1 MLVEFELNKE
11 EEQDIKP
18 DFGPVGSIV
27 DIRTYRRW
35 LPNKKRRETF
45 VERNAR
51 VVGANLDLVK
61 DIISDQ
67 EYELERS
74 TMMDHMNK
82 LLALPSGRSMW
93 IAGTEANRK
102 HPASSFNCSA
112 LAINRVESFTT
123 VFELLMLG
131 TGVGFRVFGSDINK
145 LSNIKKF
152 DILFDP
158 YNPKP
163 KHERIEST
171 IVSYSKNAT
180 IVQVGDSREGWIHA
194 LHALLEIAFC
204 INKDTS
210 ISFNFDSVR
219 PLGERI
225 NGFGGTASGHEAL
238 KNLLK
243 DVFDIFNE
251 CPDSKLRSIDC
262 LDICCAIAKGVV
274 AGNTRRSALIC
285 IFEEGDDLMANAK
298 VNLFDDPALQNKY
311 YRIQSNNTEALGS
324 KHLVELREFLEANP
338 DVEKKELWKF
348 IDQYKPSVE
357 WLKAR
362 FKVVA
367 NAGDPGFANYLKM
380 VGTKWLAVRK
390 YRSEVLVSN
399 IWDWFCDI
407 CTNPCFKGDTLI
419 LTKTGYYPIKD
430 LVGKVVDVWDGTQW
444 VSIDNFRVTGQN
456 QEVYTLTLQS
466 GQTITATP
474 YHKFILKDGTEKQL
488 KDLQV
493 GDYLA
498 SHDVKY
504 HGTHVESGA
513 YLKGFLLG
521 DGTSIKDRPMLHLYE
536 TKYGCKDRLIESC
549 EAIEVEEV
557 NTNSVTTPGFKDP
570 IGNKALMQ
578 GLTCRKNSLLP
589 WVTTYRDELPYEIL
603 NWSLSSKLEFL
614 AGFMD
619 ADGTASDTTNGFMY
633 QITSVNPKMLDM
645 IQKLLISIG
654 VKSSLRLMKEA
665 GKTDFGEDGG
675 GVYNTQTAYR
685 ITISQKASILLAEQI
700 SFSRLVSFS
709 NKTTTYNLKD
719 KSNRIESIDFAGV
732 EDKVYC
738 CTVPTNHQVSLGIGV
753 VTGQCH
759 EIILSV
765 GYKDGK
771 GTGFCNLT
779 TLPINKFVIKKC
791 NNNDLCAVTGYK
803 LDEKALEQAIKLTV
817 RIATRQTFVTM
828 PRAELDDTQ
837 KAERLLG
844 VSVTG
849 WIQLF
854 NKLDLSYTEQE
865 DLMTKLNDW
874 ANDEATTYANK
885 LGIERPLMVCCIKP
899 EGCGKISHIRTTTEG
914 LLRVDEIGDVSKLG
928 FNKVDTNNTTTKG
941 FSIRSV
947 YNNGLSKVVKI
958 KLNNGRELVFTLQ
971 HPFSVNG
978 LWKNAVNLKKGD
990 VLDIELD
997 TYNKVTN
1004 ELLANYSAKYNHLR
1018 KEDLLFPKE
1027 ITNDLS
1033 WWVASVFANGS
1044 VTNHAISFY
1053 SGYIEVV
1060 QKFVD
1065 LTISLFS
1072 ITTVAKKDKVKDMYR
1087 VDIASTDLI
1096 EYLKLNG
1103 LLKTKDF
1110 TIPLIIRR
1118 SSREALLS
1126 FICGYLD
1133 NDGCFKNKGCSITT
1147 KNENFA
1153 RMLQEVGE
1161 AVGLSFSCYDYT
1173 RETTK
1178 SIGTYYD
1185 LQLSRTYSTNRAIDF
1200 INSNSIKSK
1209 LNGFIISSDKS
1220 HKNPYKVDSVEVLE
1234 ELINTYDIEVDDPHW
1249 YYQGGIK
1256 SHNTGS
1262 KVLGSSSGVHWDWAP
1277 YYINR
1282 IQMGANDAL
1291 AKTLKDQGFSWI
1303 PTPYDLLKLYN
1314 DQVEVFS
1321 NNNVIRLF
1329 QRLLVRFNI
1338 TKSKYEP
1345 KFKDVW
1351 SRIEHFRSLTDK
1363 DKQEAFNNSNAV
1375 LFEFPVNSGMVESQ
1389 GSVSASRQLQN
1400 VLRFTD
1406 CYVDHMVSS
1415 TITAKEDEWDNLAE
1429 ELHQEKNWSRFI
1441 NAAFLSYYSGNH
1453 PLLPNEEITEEVY
1466 NKMMSSF
1473 KDSKWVKDG
1482 KFYVN
1487 EDLLA
1492 ELEQAALKADVD
1504 IDDVDLGANC
1514 TTGQCP
1520 VR

>member
-1 MLVEFELNKE
+1 MLVEFELNK

-51 VVGANLDLVK
+51 VVDANLDLVK

-93 IAGTEANRK
+93 IAGTEANKK

-112 LAINRVESFTT
+112 LAINRIEAFTT

-131 TGVGFRVFGSDINK
+131 TGVGFRVFGSDINE

-152 DILFDP
+152 DILFDS

-180 IVQVGDSREGWIHA
+180 IVQVGDSREGWIH
-194 LHALLEIAFC
+194 
-204 INKDTS
+204 KDTS

-274 AGNTRRSALIC
+274 AGNTRRSALLC
-285 IFEEGDDLMANAK
+285 LFEEGDDLMANAK
-298 VNLFDDPALQNKY
+298 VNLFDDPTLKGKY
-311 YRIQSNNTEALGS
+311 YRIQSNNTEALGTPYLS
-324 KHLVELREFLEANP
+324 ELREFLEANP
-338 DVEKKELWKF
+338 DVSKEDLFKF
-348 IDQYKPSVE
+348 IDKYKPSVE
-357 WLKAR
+357 WLKER
-362 FKVVA
+362 FKVIA

-380 VGTKWLAVRK
+380 VGKKWLAVRK
-390 YRSEVLVSN
+390 HRPDFDVKK
-399 IWDWFCDI
+399 IWEYFCDI
-407 CTNPCFKGDTLI
+407 CTNP
-419 LTKTGYYPIKD
+419 
-430 LVGKVVDVWDGTQW
+430 
-444 VSIDNFRVTGQN
+444 
-456 QEVYTLTLQS
+456 
-466 GQTITATP
+466 
-474 YHKFILKDGTEKQL
+474 
-488 KDLQV
+488 
-493 GDYLA
+493 
-498 SHDVKY
+498 
-504 HGTHVESGA
+504 
-513 YLKGFLLG
+513 
-521 DGTSIKDRPMLHLYE
+521 
-536 TKYGCKDRLIESC
+536 
-549 EAIEVEEV
+549 
-557 NTNSVTTPGFKDP
+557 
-570 IGNKALMQ
+570 
-578 GLTCRKNSLLP
+578 
-589 WVTTYRDELPYEIL
+589 
-603 NWSLSSKLEFL
+603 
-614 AGFMD
+614 
-619 ADGTASDTTNGFMY
+619 
-633 QITSVNPKMLDM
+633 
-645 IQKLLISIG
+645 
-654 VKSSLRLMKEA
+654 
-665 GKTDFGEDGG
+665 
-675 GVYNTQTAYR
+675 
-685 ITISQKASILLAEQI
+685 
-700 SFSRLVSFS
+700 
-709 NKTTTYNLKD
+709 
-719 KSNRIESIDFAGV
+719 
-732 EDKVYC
+732 
-738 CTVPTNHQVSLGIGV
+738 
-753 VTGQCH
+753 CH

-1065 LTISLFS
+1065 LSNSLFNIS
-1072 ITTVAKKDKVKDMYR
+1072 TVATKDKIKDMYR
-1087 VDIASTDLI
+1087 VNINSTDLV

-1103 LLKTKDF
+1103 LLKTKNF

-1178 SIGTYYD
+1178 SIGIYYD

-1200 INSNSIKSK
+1200 INSNSIKAK

-1429 ELHQEKNWSRFI
+1429 ELHQEKNWFRFI

-1473 KDSKWVKDG
+1473 KQSEWVKDG

-1492 ELEQAALKADVD
+1492 KLEQAALRANVD
-1504 IDDVDLGANC
+1504 IDDVDLGASC
-1514 TTGQCP
+1514 QGACP